1 MTLPAPS
8 IAQSCGDLT
17 LRATKQFV
25 LLRHVEA
32 DLHGRFCGHS
42 NANLTAQGRTK
53 LLTIIHTLS
62 LASISPATIW
72 SSDLRRATET
82 AEAVAGHFG
91 MHYSTS
97 PRLREMHFG
106 EWEGLSWSEV
116 ESRYPK
122 DARAWIENFPH
133 HRPPGG
139 EAFSE
144 LQTRVIDE
152 LQSLAKG
159 SKRGYTLAVT
169 HAGFIRVAIAW
180 VLGMADERIS
190 SIELNHGAITVLVNI
205 RSHWSLAAMNLDL
218 SCFAQ
223 IDKDG
228 ED

>member
-1 MTLPAPS
+1 
-8 IAQSCGDLT
+8 
-17 LRATKQFV
+17 
-25 LLRHVEA
+25 
-32 DLHGRFCGHS
+32 
-42 NANLTAQGRTK
+42 
-53 LLTIIHTLS
+53 
-62 LASISPATIW
+62 
-72 SSDLRRATET
+72 
-82 AEAVAGHFG
+82 

-190 SIELNHGAITVLVNI
+190 SIELSHGAITVLVNI